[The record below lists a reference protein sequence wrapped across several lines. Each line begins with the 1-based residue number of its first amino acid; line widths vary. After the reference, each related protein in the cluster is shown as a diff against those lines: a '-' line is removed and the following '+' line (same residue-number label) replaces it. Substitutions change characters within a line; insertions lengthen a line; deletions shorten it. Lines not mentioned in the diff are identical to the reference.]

1 MKVLS
6 SLCEKVKLSNNAQN
20 WGMQRATNITYQAH
34 HVTRNKG
41 DQVVGTTGS
50 FCGCTVW
57 LTGCFGAG
65 KTTLSMALEEYLVC
79 HIISCYTL
87 DGDSIHQGFNKN
99 LGFSPEDREEN
110 VRCMAEIAKLVA
122 DAGLV
127 YITSFISP
135 YTFKCNNVRHIHKD
149 ASLFFFEVFVDAPP
163 YVCEQRDVK
172 GLYKKAQPGEI
183 KQAPELML
191 KTNFLKELYVS
202 ENKLHLTKTDTETF
216 LALKINKAW
225 ATRLNGF
232 MREKEYLQVLT
243 ATQENKEGLD
253 GCTAFALIY
262 KGLCFFEHRKEKHC
276 ARKWGK
282 TCKNHPYIKM
292 VMEQGAWMIEG
303 DPQQKFKDMNAD
315 AIFAFQLHNLVHNGH
330 ALLMQDTHKQLLERG
345 YWYPVLLLHP
355 LGGWTRD
362 DDVPLMW
369 WMKKH
374 AAVLEEGVLNLETTV
389 VVIFLSLVIYAEP
402 TEVQQHCRA
411 RMVVG
416 ANFHIVGQDSA
427 GMPHPET
434 GEDLYEQTHG
444 TQTLTMAPGL
454 ITLEITLNLLFKT
467 QMQELY
473 PRRPKSPEGFTAP
486 KSWTGLMQYHK
497 SLEKA

>member
-41 DQVVGTTGS
+41 DQVVGTTGG

-57 LTGCFGAG
+57 LTGCSGAG
-65 KTTLSMALEEYLVC
+65 KTTVSMALEEYLVC

-135 YTFKCNNVRHIHKD
+135 YTFKCNNVRHTHKD
-149 ASLFFFEVFVDAPP
+149 ASLFFFEVIVDAPP
-163 YVCEQRDVK
+163 YVCEQRD
-172 GLYKKAQPGEI
+172 
-183 KQAPELML
+183 APELML
-191 KTNFLKELYVS
+191 KTDFCDVNDYWVQV
-202 ENKLHLTKTDTETF
+202 
-216 LALKINKAW
+216 LAEDW
-225 ATRLNGF
+225 ATPLSGF

-262 KGLCFFEHRKEKHC
+262 KGLCVFFEHRKEKHC
-276 ARKWGK
+276 ARKRGK
-282 TCKNHPYIKM
+282 TCKNHPHIKM
-292 VMEQGAWMIEG
+292 VMEQGAWLIEG
-303 DPQQKFKDMNAD
+303 DPQKFKDMNFKDMNAD

-345 YWYPVLLLHP
+345 YWCPVLLLHP

-389 VVIFLSLVIYAEP
+389 V
-402 TEVQQHCRA
+402 VQQHCRA

-444 TQTLTMAPGL
+444 TQTLTWPL
-454 ITLEITLNLLFKT
+454 SSKHKCKNFT
-467 QMQELY
+467 QEGQ
-473 PRRPKSPEGFTAP
+473 KSPEGFTAP
-486 KSWTGLMQYHK
+486 KAWTVLMHR
-497 SLEKA
+497 